1 MKLLHKPQLTHTSFT
16 TFSPAPGRYPWPVNR
31 RVLPPLVFIAGATT
45 MSTEMCAS
53 RLLAPFFG
61 ASILIWANIIGLILI
76 YLSVGYFVG
85 GRLADRHP
93 TMRFLCW
100 LMLAAAGCVAVL
112 PFVAEPFLSAA
123 VDAFAGASVGA
134 FLGSFFAV
142 MLLFSAPITLLGM
155 ASPFAVRLGVTTIE
169 EAGAVAG
176 RMYALSTSGSI
187 IGTFLPVAVL
197 IPAIGTRRTMLATAC
212 LLALAASP
220 VLGRRYLA
228 VPALIGA
235 VALVPPGAVK
245 PGSHIIYEGESAYQF
260 VQVQSLPGGGRVLHL
275 NEGWA
280 DHSVYRPGQVLT
292 GGYWDQFLLAPILH
306 GPGFRSLSMIGY
318 AGGTVGRAYGTY
330 WPSVNVLGIELDPLV
345 TDVGRRYF
353 GLADNPRV
361 RVATADGRV
370 YLEQHH
376 TRYDAVFLDAFR
388 QPYIPFYLT
397 TQEFWGLA
405 RDRLDAGGMVMANVG
420 RIPNDAGLPDAI
432 AGTMATRFASV
443 FEWRVSGFNDIVA
456 GFTSPT
462 TAAELRARLA
472 AAPAALQ
479 PAAGFAQQLRLVP
492 ASDDPLTDDRA
503 PVEWMTDQMIVRYA
517 ADAPSAGTP

>member
-1 MKLLHKPQLTHTSFT
+1 
-16 TFSPAPGRYPWPVNR
+16 VNR

-187 IGTFLPVAVL
+187 LGTFLPVAVL
-197 IPAIGTRRTMLATAC
+197 IPAIGTRRTMLGTAC

-220 VLGRRYLA
+220 VLGRRYLL
-228 VPALIGA
+228 VPAVIGA
-235 VALVPPGAVK
+235 VALVPPGLVK
-245 PGSHIIYEGESAYQF
+245 PGSHVIFEGESAYQF
-260 VQVQSLPGGGRVLHL
+260 VQVQSFPGGGRVLHL

-280 DHSVYRPGQVLT
+280 DHSIYRPHRVLT
-292 GGYWDQFLLAPILH
+292 DGYWDQFLLAPLLH
-306 GPGFRSLSMIGY
+306 GPGLHSLSMIGY
-318 AGGTVGRAYGTY
+318 AGGTVGRAYGAY
-330 WPSVNVLGIELDPLV
+330 WPSVDVLGIELDPLV
-345 TDVGRRYF
+345 TEVGRRYF
-353 GLADNPRV
+353 GLASNPRV

-405 RDRLDAGGMVMANVG
+405 HDRLAPGGMVMANVG
-420 RIPNDAGLPDAI
+420 RIPNDTRLPDAI

-443 FEWRVSGFNDIVA
+443 FVWQVTGFNDIVA

-472 AAPAALQ
+472 GAPAGLR
-479 PAAGFAQQLRLVP
+479 PAAGLADSLRQVTP
-492 ASDDPLTDDRA
+492 SNDPLTDDRA

-517 ADAPSAGTP
+517 ADSPPGGNP

>member
-1 MKLLHKPQLTHTSFT
+1 
-16 TFSPAPGRYPWPVNR
+16 VNR

-93 TMRFLCW
+93 TLRFLCW
-100 LMLAAAGCVAVL
+100 LMLSAAACVAVL

-176 RMYALSTSGSI
+176 RMYALSTAGSI

-280 DHSVYRPGQVLT
+280 DHSIYRPGQVLT

-306 GPGFRSLSMIGY
+306 GPGFRSLSMVGY

-330 WPSVNVLGIELDPLV
+330 WPSVNVLGIEL
-345 TDVGRRYF
+345 
-353 GLADNPRV
+353 
-361 RVATADGRV
+361 
-370 YLEQHH
+370 HH
-376 TRYDAVFLDAFR
+376 ARYDAVFLDAFR

-397 TQEFWGLA
+397 TQEFWSLA
-405 RDRLDAGGMVMANVG
+405 RERLDAGGMVMANVG
-420 RIPNDAGLPDAI
+420 RIPGDSRLPDAI

-443 FEWRVSGFNDIVA
+443 FEWRVTGFNDIVA

-462 TAAELRARLA
+462 TVAELRARLND
-472 AAPAALQ
+472 APPALR
-479 PAAGFAQQLRLVP
+479 PAAGLAQQLRLVAP
-492 ASDDPLTDDRA
+492 SGDPLTDDRA

-517 ADAPSAGTP
+517 AETPSAGTP